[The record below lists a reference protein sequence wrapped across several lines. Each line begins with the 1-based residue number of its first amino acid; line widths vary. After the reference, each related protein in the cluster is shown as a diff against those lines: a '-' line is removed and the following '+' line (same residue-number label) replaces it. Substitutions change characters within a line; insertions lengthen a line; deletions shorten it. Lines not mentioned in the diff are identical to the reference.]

1 MVLSQKQIGA
11 RVSRV
16 STVYKLL
23 ELAIVSYGIDEI
35 RRTNIRVF
43 IDLRGL
49 ELNNIRNG
57 MHFAVAS
64 FYLDVKK
71 IIMEVLI
78 A

>member
-16 STVYKLL
+16 SRVYKLL
-23 ELAIVSYGIDEI
+23 DLAIVSYGIDEI

>member
-1 MVLSQKQIGA
+1 M
-11 RVSRV
+11 
-16 STVYKLL
+16 YKLL
-23 ELAIVSYGIDEI
+23 DLAIVSYGIDEI
-35 RRTNIRVF
+35 RRTYIRVF

>member
-23 ELAIVSYGIDEI
+23 DLAIVSYGIDEI